1 MKNSGGYDGFMT
13 MLLAFFGL
21 ISTIIGFIFAR
32 KKNIYF
38 VISLFISF
46 ITSVFMQY
54 IMYADVCGWVLKEDW
69 SALMDVIPTMKN
81 VIFYY
86 FIVMLCVNFISIIIY
101 VKKHKL

>member
-1 MKNSGGYDGFMT
+1 
-13 MLLAFFGL
+13 
-21 ISTIIGFIFAR
+21 
-32 KKNIYF
+32 
-38 VISLFISF
+38 
-46 ITSVFMQY
+46 MQY

>member
-1 MKNSGGYDGFMT
+1 MI
-13 MLLAFFGL
+13 LLIVLFAFVGL

-32 KKNIYF
+32 KKSIYF

-54 IMYADVCGWVLKEDW
+54 IMYVDVCGWVLKEDW

-86 FIVMLCVNFISIIIY
+86 FIVMLCVNFVSIIIY
-101 VKKHKL
+101 VKKYK